1 MRFNSNIPYND
12 LPPLPPS
19 IDIETKA
26 ILKKAIN
33 ANKALARL
41 KGICSI
47 IPNPSILVNSIILQ
61 EAKDSSQIEN
71 IVTTNDQLYEAF
83 TATSK
88 NYDAYTKEVLRY
100 REALWD
106 GFNRLQKRKLLTT
119 NLFINVYNVIKANS
133 AGIRNTPGTKIATST
148 GKILYTPP
156 EGEKI
161 IRDKFRNLEVFIHN
175 DKDDLD
181 PLIKLALIHYQF
193 EAIHPF
199 TDGNGRSGRIINI
212 LYLVLKGLLDLPVLY
227 LSKYIIENKD
237 QYYQLLRNVTAKNE
251 WEPWIEYVLDGIE
264 TTAIYTEEKIIQI
277 RKLLDD
283 TIEQAKAEL
292 PKRVY
297 SKELIEL
304 LFAQPYCKV
313 KQLVDADIA
322 KRQTAAEYLKELE
335 KIGILKSKKV
345 GTANLYLNIKLYELL
360 TY

>member
-119 NLFINVYNVIKANS
+119 NLFINVYIN
-133 AGIRNTPGTKIATST
+133 PAT
-148 GKILYTPP
+148 
-156 EGEKI
+156 
-161 IRDKFRNLEVFIHN
+161 
-175 DKDDLD
+175 
-181 PLIKLALIHYQF
+181 
-193 EAIHPF
+193 
-199 TDGNGRSGRIINI
+199 INM
-212 LYLVLKGLLDLPVLY
+212 
-227 LSKYIIENKD
+227 NK
-237 QYYQLLRNVTAKNE
+237 
-251 WEPWIEYVLDGIE
+251 
-264 TTAIYTEEKIIQI
+264 
-277 RKLLDD
+277 
-283 TIEQAKAEL
+283 
-292 PKRVY
+292 
-297 SKELIEL
+297 
-304 LFAQPYCKV
+304 
-313 KQLVDADIA
+313 
-322 KRQTAAEYLKELE
+322 
-335 KIGILKSKKV
+335 
-345 GTANLYLNIKLYELL
+345 
-360 TY
+360 

>member
-237 QYYQLLRNVTAKNE
+237 QYYQLLRNVTAKNK

>member
-1 MRFNSNIPYND
+1 MKFNSNIPYND

-33 ANKALARL
+33 ANKALAGL

-47 IPNPSILVNSIILQ
+47 IPNPTILVNSIILQ
-61 EAKDSSQIEN
+61 EAKHSSQIEN

-88 NYDAYTKEVLRY
+88 SYDAYTKEVLRY
-100 REALWD
+100 REALWQ
-106 GFNRLQKRKLLTT
+106 GFNRLQKRELLTT
-119 NLFINVYNVIKANS
+119 NLYIDVYNVIKANS
-133 AGIRNTPGTKIATST
+133 AGT
-148 GKILYTPP
+148 GKTLYTPP
-156 EGEKI
+156 EGENT
-161 IRDKFRNLEVFIHN
+161 IRDKLKNLEDFIHN
-175 DKDDLD
+175 DRDDID

-199 TDGNGRSGRIINI
+199 TDGNGRTGRIINI
-212 LYLVLKGLLDLPVLY
+212 LYLVLNGLLDLPVLY

-237 QYYQLLRNVTAKNE
+237 QYYQLLRNVTTINQ
-251 WEPWIEYVLDGIE
+251 WQPWIEYVLDGIE
-264 TTAIYTEEKIIQI
+264 TTAMYTKEKIVHI

-283 TIEQAKAEL
+283 TIEQAKDKL

-304 LFAQPYCKV
+304 LFVQPYCKV

-345 GTANLYLNIKLYELL
+345 GTTNLYLNIKLYELL
-360 TY
+360 SY